1 MSVVVPLVVT
11 TDLSFFMEREVLL
24 TRKPLENKVFRVAI
38 FKTWFFV
45 FWFWGRC
52 CPHKSKLVAHTYI
65 SSLSLKDGCR
75 RCDERGLQFVQ
86 TTRDLKNHDHRGS
99 RLEKLRQLARSFNSH
114 ERNSARRHLE
124 IFEIRLGTNRKL
136 IGWVSPVGDET
147 VERKKSDV

>member
-1 MSVVVPLVVT
+1 
-11 TDLSFFMEREVLL
+11 MERFS
-24 TRKPLENKVFRVAI
+24 LEAVETQLFRVAI
-38 FKTWFFV
+38 FKKFLRKEFFV
-45 FWFWGRC
+45 FSGGRL
-52 CPHKSKLVAHTYI
+52 CPHKSKLFC
-65 SSLSLKDGCR
+65 SKDGCR
-75 RCDERGLQFVQ
+75 RCDDRGLQFVLAA
-86 TTRDLKNHDHRGS
+86 RDLKNHDHRGS